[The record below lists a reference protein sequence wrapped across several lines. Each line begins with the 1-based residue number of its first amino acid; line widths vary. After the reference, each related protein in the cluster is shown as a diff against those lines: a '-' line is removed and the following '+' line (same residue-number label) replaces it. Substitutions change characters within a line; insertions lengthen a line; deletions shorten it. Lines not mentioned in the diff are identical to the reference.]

1 MFKRSLFG
9 WVVLACISIGQ
20 PVLAAQINV
29 VSFGGAVREAQRE
42 AFYRPYREATGVL
55 VVNGSYNGSFDKL
68 RRMQA
73 MQHVTWDVLEVEAP
87 ELARGCEEGLFL
99 PLSEELQSE
108 ARELVPGALRP
119 CGVGTFVWSMVLAYD
134 TERLSQAP
142 RDWADFWDVQ
152 RFPGG
157 RGLRQ
162 GAKYNLEFALLADGV
177 AASEVYA
184 QLATEA
190 GVERAFRKLEALR
203 PHIRWWQAGEEPVR
217 RLADGGVVMS
227 AAYSGRI
234 GAAQDQGAKLGLVW
248 SGSIYDFDFW
258 AIPRGGINR
267 GEAERFIRFASQAEP
282 QRAFAELIPYGPV
295 NRQAVTALAAER
307 AARLPTAEANMRDAL
322 AMGMDFW
329 AEHGD
334 ALEQRFTAWQARR

>member
-1 MFKRSLFG
+1 MFVRSLCRWG
-9 WVVLACISIGQ
+9 VLACILVGQ
-20 PVLAAQINV
+20 PLLAAQINV
-29 VSFGGAVREAQRE
+29 VSFGGSVREAQRQ
-42 AFYRPYREATGVL
+42 AFYRPFKEATDVL
-55 VVNGSYNGSFDKL
+55 VVNGSYNGQFDKL

-73 MQHVTWDVLEVEAP
+73 MQHVTWDVMEVESP
-87 ELARGCEEGLFL
+87 ELARGCEEGLFR
-99 PLSEELQSE
+99 PLSESLQRE
-108 ARELVPGALRP
+108 AGDLLPGALRP
-119 CGVGTFVWSMVLAYD
+119 CGVGTFVWSMALAYD

-142 RDWADFWDVQ
+142 RNWADFWDVQ

-177 AASEVYA
+177 PASEVYTR
-184 QLATEA
+184 LATAA
-190 GVERAFRKLEALR
+190 GVEQAFRKLDELR

-248 SGSIYDFDFW
+248 AGSIYDFDFW
-258 AIPRGGINR
+258 AIPRGSINVQ
-267 GEAERFIRFASQAEP
+267 EAERFIHFASQAEP

-295 NRQAVTALAAER
+295 NRQATSSLSAER

-322 AMGMDFW
+322 AIGVDFW

-334 ALEQRFTAWQARR
+334 ALEQRFTAWLARR

>member
-1 MFKRSLFG
+1 MFVRSLCRWG
-9 WVVLACISIGQ
+9 TLACILVGQ
-20 PVLAAQINV
+20 PVLAVQINV
-29 VSFGGAVREAQRE
+29 VSFGGSVREAQRQ
-42 AFYRPYREATGVL
+42 AFYRPFKEATDIL
-55 VVNGSYNGSFDKL
+55 VVNGSYNGQFDKL

-73 MQHVTWDVLEVEAP
+73 MQHVTWDVMEVESP
-87 ELARGCEEGLFL
+87 ELARGCEEGLFR
-99 PLSEELQSE
+99 PLSESLQHEAGEL
-108 ARELVPGALRP
+108 LPGALRP
-119 CGVGTFVWSMVLAYD
+119 CGVGTFIWSMVLAYD

-142 RDWADFWDVQ
+142 RNWADFWDVQ

-177 AASEVYA
+177 PASEVYA
-184 QLATEA
+184 RLATAA
-190 GVERAFRKLEALR
+190 GVERAFRKLEELR

-258 AIPRGGINR
+258 AIPRGSINVQ
-267 GEAERFIRFASQAEP
+267 EAERFIHFASQAEP
-282 QRAFAELIPYGPV
+282 QRTFAELIPYGPV
-295 NRQAVTALAAER
+295 SRQATTSLSAER

-322 AMGMDFW
+322 AIGVDFW
-329 AEHGD
+329 AEYGD
-334 ALEQRFTAWQARR
+334 ALEQRFTAWLARR